1 MIQLGQEELVLVGC
15 PLGLLAWQSEY
26 LPDRSVVI
34 IETPDGIRDYHLE
47 RVARQTPVVGRL
59 IAAEYRDGFDLD
71 ELLAREPG
79 LTNATLVVPG
89 LEYAVGAAARLAD
102 RLGLPGAGLP
112 AGDIFRDKHQMRQLA
127 AANGIANPVHRLVSS
142 PGEAEK
148 FFAEV
153 GGRCVLK
160 PTNRQASSGV
170 QFIDESGQIAK
181 CWSHTAEPDTSQPG
195 TPTGVL
201 IEKALTGPEFSVE
214 LLVSA
219 GRVVFRNVTAKRLV
233 PGRFPV
239 ELGHTVPAPITAELR
254 TKLLASAEALAA
266 AARFGSGILHSE
278 WIVQAGVPT
287 LVECAARLPGDSIS
301 TLISMAYE
309 FRFIEVY
316 LRVLRGDQLTLPARA
331 SAAAAVE
338 FLTAPPGR
346 VVAVDGVHQ
355 ATRSPGVV
363 DAQVNVEPGA
373 QVRVVT
379 SSDDRVGQ
387 IMAFGETPTEA
398 ETNARTAANAIQVT
412 VA

>member
-34 IETPDGIRDYHLE
+34 IETPDGIRNHDFE
-47 RVARQTPVVGRL
+47 RVVRQSPVVGRL
-59 IAAEYRDGFDLD
+59 IAAEYRTDFDLD
-71 ELLAREPG
+71 DLLTREPG
-79 LTNATLVVPG
+79 LANATLVVPG
-89 LEYAVGAAARLAD
+89 REYAVGAAARLAD

-112 AGDIFRDKHQMRQLA
+112 AGDIFRDKYQMRQLA
-127 AANGIANPVHRLVSS
+127 AANGIANPVHRLVRS
-142 PGEAEK
+142 PAEAEK

-160 PTNRQASSGV
+160 PTNRQGSSGV
-170 QFIDESGQIAK
+170 QFIDAHTQIAE
-181 CWSHTAEPDTSQPG
+181 CWAHTAEPDTTDPG

-201 IEKALTGPEFSVE
+201 LEQALTGPEFSVE

-219 GRVVFRNVTAKRLV
+219 GEVIFRNVTAKRLV

-239 ELGHTVPAPITAELR
+239 ELGHTVPAPIPAELR
-254 TKLLASAEALAA
+254 TTLLASAEALAA
-266 AARFGSGILHSE
+266 AARFGSGVLHSE

-287 LVECAARLPGDSIS
+287 LVECAARLPGDSIG

-309 FRFIEVY
+309 FRFIETF
-316 LRVLRGDQLTLPARA
+316 LRVLRGDQLRLPTEPAG
-331 SAAAAVE
+331 AAAVQ

-346 VVAVDGVHQ
+346 VVAVAGVKQ
-355 ATRSPGVV
+355 ASRSPGVV
-363 DAQVNVEPGA
+363 DAQVTVEPDA
-373 QVRVVT
+373 QIRAVT
-379 SSDDRVGQ
+379 ASTDRIGQ
-387 IMAFGETPTEA
+387 IMALGDTPAEA